1 MSKAVPDQIH
11 FEINVKNNH
20 LHCCSFWSLI
30 SGFFFLSCFDLV
42 LIWFVV
48 TYLPLTSSTQSYL
61 QCHSESSKL
70 LPPSRRCLYYGDR
83 PGILCTARRQK
94 SPESPVLSSNWFL
107 NWCGNQK
114 HQSDWSVYEKMIALD
129 LPRKARFFLHF
140 VWQTGQRTEI
150 SKQRIQHI

>member
-30 SGFFFLSCFDLV
+30 SGGFFLSCFDLV

-94 SPESPVLSSNWFL
+94 SPESLVLSSNWFL

-114 HQSDWSVYEKMIALD
+114 HLSDWSVYEKMIALD